1 MERPDLLLELAER
14 HGARDTTV
22 RGTAIAELETME
34 PTSSQYN
41 PDIEIREKSWAYR
54 FAKRFWFNDYGMYGR
69 HFKPDNWQDTR
80 GSTANTEEPEK
91 SLVGASSKTE
101 L

>member
-1 MERPDLLLELAER
+1 MERPDLLLELADR

-22 RGTAIAELETME
+22 RGTAIAELEAMQ

-54 FAKRFWFNDYGMYGR
+54 FAKRFWFNDYGMYTR
-69 HFKPDNWQDTR
+69 HFKSENWQDTR
-80 GSTANTEEPEK
+80 KVSPAAAEPAD
-91 SLVGASSKTE
+91 SLVTSSSNAE
-101 L
+101 V